1 MEKTI
6 DSIEAEIASLR
17 EHASKY
23 RRVAADHRAGDNPLV
38 ADKMTA
44 AAAECEARAAEL
56 DKLLADQARCA
67 GK

>member
-38 ADKMTA
+38 ADKMTE
-44 AAAECEARAAEL
+44 AAAECEAKAAEL
-56 DKLLADQARCA
+56 ERLLVEQARSA
-67 GK
+67 G